1 MTDLE
6 SVVKKERQIT
16 LKLPG
21 ATSNL
26 GPGLDCLG
34 LALNIYSQM
43 SFFILPENDP
53 GIPLITFKGS
63 IAKSSLAQDQGT
75 LTYTILSRLWQQDQN
90 LLHRARIIIDS
101 EIPLGVGLGSSSTAI
116 LGALWAANV
125 FRDRIPTAPALLAEA
140 SVMEGHPETLAAS
153 LLGGMVVCGTSSSS
167 TGAKKIVTQ
176 RINWPVEWHM
186 IVVSPQYTLSTP
198 AARKILPA
206 EVKLSDAVH
215 NVQKTA
221 LLVAAVARND
231 EQAMMEALDD
241 RLHEPYRAKLVPE
254 LSRLRQELVGQPI
267 IGCVLSGAGS
277 SVVIFVNEKRK
288 AGVLEHV
295 QKWAA
300 NEPKPPRVLDLQVD
314 KEGIQELQI

>member
-6 SVVKKERQIT
+6 SALGKERRIT

-21 ATSNL
+21 TTSNL

-34 LALNIYSQM
+34 LALNIYSKM
-43 SFFILPENDP
+43 SFFLLPENDP

-90 LLHRARIIIDS
+90 LLQRVRIIIDS

-125 FRDRIPTAPALLAEA
+125 FKDSIPTAPALLAEA
-140 SVMEGHPETLAAS
+140 CELEGHPENLAAC
-153 LLGGMVVCGTSSSS
+153 LLGSLVVCGQSS
-167 TGAKKIVTQ
+167 TSNRIITQ
-176 RINWPVEWHM
+176 RLHWPAEWHLLV
-186 IVVSPQYTLSTP
+186 ISPQYSLNTP
-198 AARKILPA
+198 TARKVLPK
-206 EVKLSDAVH
+206 EVKLEDALH
-215 NVQKTA
+215 NLQKTA
-221 LLVAAVARND
+221 LLVAAITRND
-231 EQAMMEALDD
+231 DQAMNEALDD

-254 LSRLRQELVGQPI
+254 LSRLRQELAGEPI

-277 SVVIFVNEKRK
+277 SVLVIVNEKRK
-288 AGVLEHV
+288 AQVLEHV
-295 QKWAA
+295 RAWAA
-300 NEPKPPRVLDLQVD
+300 AEPKPPRVLDLQVD
-314 KEGIQELQI
+314 TLGIQELEI

>member
-1 MTDLE
+1 MIDLE
-6 SVVKKERQIT
+6 SAISKERRIT

-34 LALNIYSQM
+34 LALNIYSKM

-75 LTYTILSRLWQQDQN
+75 LTYTILSRLWKQDQN
-90 LLHRARIIIDS
+90 LLQRARIIIDS

-125 FRDRIPTAPALLAEA
+125 FKDRIPTAPALLAEA
-140 SVMEGHPETLAAS
+140 CELEGHPETLAAC
-153 LLGGMVVCGTSSSS
+153 LLGSMVVCGPSS
-167 TGAKKIVTQ
+167 TSKKIVTQ
-176 RINWPVEWHM
+176 RLNWPREWHL
-186 IVVSPQYTLSTP
+186 IVVSPQYSLTTP
-198 AARKILPA
+198 AARRILPK
-206 EVKLSDAVH
+206 EVKFEDAVH
-215 NVQKTA
+215 NIQKTA

-231 EQAMMEALDD
+231 EQALMEALDD
-241 RLHEPYRAKLVPE
+241 RMHEPYRAQLVPE
-254 LSRLRQELVGQPI
+254 LSRLRRELANQPI

-277 SVVIFVNEKRK
+277 SVLVVVNEKRK
-288 AGVLEHV
+288 AKVFEHI
-295 QKWAA
+295 KDWA
-300 NEPKPPRVLDLQVD
+300 ESEVKPPRVLDLQVD
-314 KEGIQELQI
+314 QEGIQELQI

>member
-6 SVVKKERQIT
+6 RALGKERRIT

-21 ATSNL
+21 TTSNL

-34 LALNIYSQM
+34 LALNIYSTM
-43 SFFILPENDP
+43 SFFLLPENDP

-90 LLHRARIIIDS
+90 LLQRVRILIDS
-101 EIPLGVGLGSSSTAI
+101 EIPLGVGLGSTSTAI

-125 FRDRIPTAPALLAEA
+125 FKDSIPTAPALLAEA
-140 SVMEGHPETLAAS
+140 CELEGHPENLAAC
-153 LLGGMVVCGTSSSS
+153 LLGSLVVCGQSS
-167 TGAKKIVTQ
+167 TSNRIITQ
-176 RINWPVEWHM
+176 RLHWPAEWHLLV
-186 IVVSPQYTLSTP
+186 ISPQYSLNTP
-198 AARKILPA
+198 TARKILPR
-206 EVKLSDAVH
+206 EVKLEDALH

-221 LLVAAVARND
+221 LLVAAVTRND
-231 EQAMMEALDD
+231 DQAMNEALDD

-254 LSRLRQELVGQPI
+254 LSRLRQELVNEPI

-277 SVVIFVNEKRK
+277 SVLVIVNEKRK
-288 AGVLEHV
+288 PQVLERIHA
-295 QKWAA
+295 WAA
-300 NEPKPPRVLDLQVD
+300 TEAKPPKVLDLQVD
-314 KEGIQELQI
+314 NLGIQELEI